1 MIISSLYKNSVVLA
15 LLVAGTV
22 SVYAKQTKS
31 SFESGDF
38 SGWNAQGKGWSV
50 YAKAG
55 SDGKKSAMCSVS
67 KGEPVGLKACAKSIN
82 KADPGWIVKVDL
94 DIAGKAKS
102 QSSKAKVTV
111 VCLDASGK
119 ILQEVEKVITVPLAD
134 FKKVSL
140 PELIVPPG
148 TVETYLMLMVEVKK
162 TAKANEWWR
171 FDNVVIDV
179 K

>member
-1 MIISSLYKNSVVLA
+1 MIINRLYKKIVVLA
-15 LLVAGTV
+15 LMLAGTA
-22 SVYAKQTKS
+22 SVYAKPVKS

-55 SDGKKSAMCSVS
+55 SDGSKSAMCSVA

-82 KADPGWIVKVDL
+82 KADPGWIVKVNL

-102 QSSKAKVTV
+102 QSSKAKVTLI
-111 VCLDASGK
+111 CLGATGS
-119 ILQEVEKVITVPLAD
+119 ILQEVEKVITVPSAE
-134 FKKVSL
+134 FKKISL

-148 TVETYLMLMVEVKK
+148 TVETYLMLMVEVKQP
-162 TAKANEWWR
+162 AKSKEWWR

>member
-1 MIISSLYKNSVVLA
+1 MFITSLCKKSFVLA
-15 LLVAGTV
+15 LLVAGTAT
-22 SVYAKQTKS
+22 VYAKQTKS

-38 SGWNAQGKGWSV
+38 SGWNAQGTGWTV
-50 YAKAG
+50 YTKAA

-94 DIAGKAKS
+94 DISGKAKF

-111 VCLDASGK
+111 VCLSETGK
-119 ILQEVEKVITVPLAD
+119 ILKEVEKVITVPTTE

-148 TVETYLMLMVEVKK
+148 TVETYLMLMVEVQKP
-162 TAKANEWWR
+162 AKAKEWWR